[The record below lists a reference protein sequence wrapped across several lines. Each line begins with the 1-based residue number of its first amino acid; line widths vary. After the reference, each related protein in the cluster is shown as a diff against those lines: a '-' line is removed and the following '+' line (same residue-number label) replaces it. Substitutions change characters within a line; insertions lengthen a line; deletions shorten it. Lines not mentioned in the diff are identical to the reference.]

1 MRFSLPISFL
11 ILFLSLQINAQNNDS
26 WVFKNEKEGVKV
38 YYKVTSDIQEVK
50 LISSIQSTMSG
61 LIQLFSEV
69 ENYPKWGY
77 KIIES
82 RLLNK
87 VSDTESYYYSKIDFP
102 WPMNDRD
109 IIMHSKTVQD
119 PVTHCITAVSVAVP
133 DYIPVNKDVIR
144 IRTAN
149 TKWTIYPGTGGWLY
163 TEYYIKSN
171 PGGTIPE
178 WLVNLAIDMGPRETI
193 KGIRNALKQKRYQQ
207 VKLGYIKE

>member
-1 MRFSLPISFL
+1 MRFSLSISFL
-11 ILFLSLQINAQNNDS
+11 ILFLSLKINAQDNDG

-38 YYKVTSDIQEVK
+38 YYKSTSDIQEVK

-82 RLLNK
+82 RLLKK

-109 IIMHSKTVQD
+109 IIMHSITVQD
-119 PVTHCITAVSVAVP
+119 PVTRCITAVSVAVP

-149 TKWTIYPGTGGWLY
+149 TKWTIYPGAGGWLY
-163 TEYYIKSN
+163 TEYYIHSD

-193 KGIRNALKQKRYQQ
+193 KGIRNALKQNRYQQ